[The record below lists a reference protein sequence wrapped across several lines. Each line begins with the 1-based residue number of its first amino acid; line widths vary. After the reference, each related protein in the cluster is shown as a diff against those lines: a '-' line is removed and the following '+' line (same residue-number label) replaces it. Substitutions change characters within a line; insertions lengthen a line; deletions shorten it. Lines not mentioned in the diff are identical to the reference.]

1 MPLASGV
8 ATSMTSNPLRKV
20 VNMLQSM
27 QTKVVEEGDKAEELF
42 EKFKCYCTKSGG
54 DLSSGIEAAEGKVAE
69 LGPSIEA
76 SVSKKEQLDK
86 DLVAHKAD
94 RVSAGTAMDEASA
107 LRAKEK
113 AAYDKALAENKAN
126 YDAMTKAVTA
136 LDKGMGGSFLQ
147 SRFAGVLRSYV
158 SNSQAVEDTDRQS
171 VLAFLTG
178 AQAEGAEYSPA
189 SGEILGILKQM
200 KDEMFKDQQ
209 DMIAEEESAVKAYE
223 ELTGAKKKE
232 VAALSKAI
240 EEKLSRVGELG
251 VEIASMSN
259 DLEDTSEQLAE
270 DKAFLAQ
277 LEKSCSSSGSV
288 HEEEKKARAEEL
300 LALSETIK
308 ILNDDD
314 ALDLFKKTLPSA
326 AMSFIQVQ
334 RTSSTLRAQARS
346 LLAQAR
352 SRQQPQQRQ
361 RLDFIALALHGRK
374 AGFDE
379 IVTLIDKMIVSLK
392 VEQKDDDDKTKYCA
406 AEMDSSDDK
415 KKGLER
421 SSEDI
426 GVAIAEAKEGIET
439 LTEEIKALKAGI
451 IALDKSV
458 VEATELRKAEN
469 TAYKQ
474 LMADNG
480 AAKEIILFAK
490 NRLAK
495 FYAPAL
501 HKAASAASFVQLASK
516 RGAPPPPPETAAAYT
531 AKASE
536 SGGVL
541 QMMDLLVSDLDREMT
556 IAKAEEKNSQ
566 EEYEEMMSDS
576 AEKRAMDSKGLTDKE
591 ASVAGMEASVESGVS
606 EQKSTGKE
614 LKATE
619 AYIMSLHAEC
629 DWLLQYYDT
638 RKTARADEVDSL
650 EKAKAVLSGA
660 DYSLLQVGARVGRAR
675 KFLRSG
681 PLA

>member
-1 MPLASGV
+1 
-8 ATSMTSNPLRKV
+8 
-20 VNMLQSM
+20 
-27 QTKVVEEGDKAEELF
+27 
-42 EKFKCYCTKSGG
+42 
-54 DLSSGIEAAEGKVAE
+54 
-69 LGPSIEA
+69 
-76 SVSKKEQLDK
+76 
-86 DLVAHKAD
+86 
-94 RVSAGTAMDEASA
+94 
-107 LRAKEK
+107 
-113 AAYDKALAENKAN
+113 
-126 YDAMTKAVTA
+126 
-136 LDKGMGGSFLQ
+136 
-147 SRFAGVLRSYV
+147 
-158 SNSQAVEDTDRQS
+158 
-171 VLAFLTG
+171 
-178 AQAEGAEYSPA
+178 
-189 SGEILGILKQM
+189 
-200 KDEMFKDQQ
+200 
-209 DMIAEEESAVKAYE
+209 
-223 ELTGAKKKE
+223 
-232 VAALSKAI
+232 
-240 EEKLSRVGELG
+240 
-251 VEIASMSN
+251 
-259 DLEDTSEQLAE
+259 
-270 DKAFLAQ
+270 
-277 LEKSCSSSGSV
+277 
-288 HEEEKKARAEEL
+288 
-300 LALSETIK
+300 
-308 ILNDDD
+308 
-314 ALDLFKKTLPSA
+314 
-326 AMSFIQVQ
+326 
-334 RTSSTLRAQARS
+334 
-346 LLAQAR
+346 
-352 SRQQPQQRQ
+352 
-361 RLDFIALALHGRK
+361 
-374 AGFDE
+374 
-379 IVTLIDKMIVSLK
+379 
-392 VEQKDDDDKTKYCA
+392 
-406 AEMDSSDDK
+406 MDSSDDK

-421 SSEDI
+421 SLEDI

-501 HKAASAASFVQLASK
+501 QKAASAASFVQLASK

-556 IAKAEEKNSQ
+556 IAKTEEKNSQ

-606 EQKSTGKE
+606 EKKSTGKE

-619 AYIMSLHAEC
+619 AFIMSLHAEC

-681 PLA
+681 RLA